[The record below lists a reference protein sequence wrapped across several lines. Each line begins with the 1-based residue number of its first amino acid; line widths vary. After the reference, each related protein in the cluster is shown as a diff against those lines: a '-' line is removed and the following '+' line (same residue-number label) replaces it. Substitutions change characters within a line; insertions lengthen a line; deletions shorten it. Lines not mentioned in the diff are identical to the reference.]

1 MLKSYAI
8 ITFWSPA
15 DAAWVADAP
24 DLKSCSAFGST
35 PEAAVAELRI
45 AMEAWLG
52 VAKEKGMKLPMP
64 QFNQPLRAAEYSHR
78 AKLV

>member
-1 MLKSYAI
+1 MIENYAI
-8 ITFWSPA
+8 VTFWSPT

-52 VAKEKGMKLPMP
+52 LAKEKGMTLPMP
-64 QFNQPLRAAEYSHR
+64 QFNQPLHAAE
-78 AKLV
+78 

>member
-1 MLKSYAI
+1 MLENYAI

-15 DAAWVADAP
+15 DAARVADAP

-35 PEAAVAELRI
+35 PEEAVAELRI

-52 VAKEKGMKLPMP
+52 VAKEKDMALTLP
-64 QFNQPLRAAEYSHR
+64 QFNAPLHAAG
-78 AKLV
+78 

>member
-8 ITFWSPA
+8 LVFWSPA

-24 DLKSCSAFGST
+24 DLKSCSAFGT
-35 PEAAVAELRI
+35 TLEEAVAELRI

-52 VAKEKGMKLPMP
+52 VAKEKGITLPLP
-64 QFNQPLRAAEYSHR
+64 KFNQPLRTAE
-78 AKLV
+78 